1 MNLGISV
8 LAAVLHIEHNMGL
21 HFDTQGIKE
30 MKLTVASTWAMND
43 TESTETVAKSQCQ
56 VSSEGRC

>member
-1 MNLGISV
+1 MSLGISV
-8 LAAVLHIEHNMGL
+8 LSSVLHIEHNMGL
-21 HFDTQGIKE
+21 HFGTHRIKE
-30 MKLTVASTWAMND
+30 TKLTVASTEAVND